1 MENGCQSMNDRLILI
16 TDDFD
21 ELLVYWIAMSG
32 AHYAYQMA
40 HSIMVAL
47 YTTT

>member
-21 ELLVYWIAMSG
+21 ELLVYLLATCG

>member
-21 ELLVYWIAMSG
+21 ELLVYWLATCR

>member
-1 MENGCQSMNDRLILI
+1 MSLYDRLILI
-16 TDDFD
+16 TNDFD
-21 ELLVYWIAMSG
+21 ELFVYWLTRSG

-40 HSIMVAL
+40 HIIMVAL

>member
-1 MENGCQSMNDRLILI
+1 MSIYDRLILI

-21 ELLVYWIAMSG
+21 ELLVYWLATSG

-40 HSIMVAL
+40 PSIMVAL
-47 YTTT
+47 YTTTWRTM